1 MKFSVV
7 YFACILFG
15 FISRASSEC
24 VNGLQGID
32 GKYFLNENVEVC
44 CPVGCNGCGDD
55 GCHLIGEENDLDHS
69 SCCTSQII
77 WANVT
82 CEDSGEAPCLIEP
95 LSSEFTRDEDGE
107 IVFQSASVDTG
118 EVSGVSGIYSSSVA
132 AGCILFISML
142 SSMY

>member
-15 FISRASSEC
+15 FISMASSEC